1 MAASPLQ
8 YYDEIYFNAGS
19 SWTLF
24 RKINIS
30 ERTQM
35 SSLGGTVEKRT
46 KAQVVAAGPSNQSP
60 ITITNS
66 TPLCMHIK
74 DTAGEKKIH

>member
-1 MAASPLQ
+1 
-8 YYDEIYFNAGS
+8 
-19 SWTLF
+19 
-24 RKINIS
+24 
-30 ERTQM
+30 M

-66 TPLCMHIK
+66 TPLCMDIK
-74 DTAGEKKIH
+74 DTAGEKKYISAPLLCSHNAIMHLLN